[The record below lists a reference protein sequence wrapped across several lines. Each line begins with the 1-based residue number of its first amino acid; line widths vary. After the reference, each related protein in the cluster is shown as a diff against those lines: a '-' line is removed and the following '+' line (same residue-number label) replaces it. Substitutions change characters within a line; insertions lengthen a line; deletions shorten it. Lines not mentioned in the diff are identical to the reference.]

1 MYIISFL
8 QDGDIPLFSAI
19 RSRNWKVANELLRK
33 ETEAQVC
40 YINNSTNDSA
50 LHIAAREQDNDMVK
64 LLLQLGAGIDVQN
77 VCSTWSSIYNINISQ
92 YNFYMFHFL

>member
-1 MYIISFL
+1 MLMSVISFL

-19 RSRNWKVANELLRK
+19 RSGNWKVANELLRK
-33 ETEAQVC
+33 QTEAQVC
-40 YINNSTNDSA
+40 YINNSTHDSA

-77 VCSTWSSIYNINISQ
+77 VCRTWSSI
-92 YNFYMFHFL
+92 

>member
-1 MYIISFL
+1 MSVISFL

-77 VCSTWSSIYNINISQ
+77 VCSTWSSISK
-92 YNFYMFHFL
+92 F

>member
-1 MYIISFL
+1 MLMYIISFL

-33 ETEAQVC
+33 ETKAQVC

-64 LLLQLGAGIDVQN
+64 LLVQLGAGIDFQN
-77 VCSTWSSIYNINISQ
+77 VCSTFSSI
-92 YNFYMFHFL
+92 